1 MDKLRVAVLME
12 DCLPTEG
19 GGYSYYQTLL
29 MAIDRHNFHP
39 DIEIVY
45 IDFFNS
51 ANKQLQFSKQ
61 LIRVKRSVFGA
72 VAYRCLNLLYKIVHR
87 LLQSHSRV
95 YLEFISKRMDAINNR
110 AIRKILTKEN
120 IHLIYYLKPRENFID
135 YPMIVTHWDVGHK
148 SMYPFPEVTWNGNF
162 KKRDNY
168 YKTILNKA
176 FLILCESETGAKELK
191 HYYPVN
197 PAKIKVM
204 PLFGGDVVSIT
215 VTEKEQLQLL
225 SGYNL
230 VKGSFYLYPA
240 QFWAHK
246 NHSTLIYAFKLL
258 LNQDG
263 NQSLKLVLCGGDQGN
278 LSYIKKLIDESAL
291 NDNILVPG
299 FISGKHLYALY
310 KNAIAL
316 VMPTFLGPT
325 NIPLIEAAELECAIV
340 CSDLEGH
347 KEILRDNALYFDPS
361 SASEIQDCM
370 QQVLNN
376 KFREQLVS
384 SAYHFI
390 RNSSFQVQRSIPL
403 LDRFLQELK
412 PVRTTWGMGIKLF
425 FAFAKIGILSIN

>member
-39 DIEIVY
+39 DIEIVN

-51 ANKQLQFSKQ
+51 ANEQLQFSKR

-110 AIRKILTKEN
+110 AIRKVLTKEN
-120 IHLIYYLKPRENFID
+120 IHLVYYLKPRENLID

-162 KKRDNY
+162 EKRDKY

-204 PLFGGDVVSIT
+204 PLFSGEVVSIK

-225 SGYNL
+225 SGYDL
-230 VKGSFYLYPA
+230 VKGSFYFYPA

-258 LNQDG
+258 LNQAG
-263 NQSLKLVLCGGDQGN
+263 NESLKLVLCGGDQGN
-278 LSYIKKLIDESAL
+278 LSYIKKLIDESCL
-291 NDNILVPG
+291 GNKILTPG
-299 FISGKHLYALY
+299 FITGRQLYTLY

-325 NIPLIEAAELECAIV
+325 NIPLIEAAQLECPIV
-340 CSDLEGH
+340 CSRLEGH
-347 KEILRDNALYFDPS
+347 KEILGNNALYFDPC

-370 QQVLNN
+370 QQVLN
-376 KFREQLVS
+376 KELREQLVS
-384 SAYHFI
+384 SAYHSI
-390 RNSSFQVQRSIPL
+390 KNSSFRVQKSIPL
-403 LDRFLQELK
+403 LDRFLQDLK
-412 PVRTTWGMGIKLF
+412 PIRTTWGMGLKIF
-425 FAFAKIGILSIN
+425 FALAKISILSIN